1 MPKGVMLIGIMPPR
15 IKAAGEPNPFRYGA
29 LAVDEAFADR
39 ERELAELVADVR
51 NGQDVV
57 VFAPRRYGKSSL
69 LWRAAGELTRRRV
82 LVAAVDLMTTPSK
95 QKVAEKLA
103 GAIYEQIASP
113 LERAREKALAP
124 FRGLRVQ
131 PVVNVD
137 PVDGSLTFSFG
148 IGRRAADIDATLERL
163 LELPAELGSARGRR
177 VALVLDEF
185 QEVVEIDRG
194 LPKLMR
200 AVFQQQPEVAHVY
213 LGSKRHVMERIF
225 SDENEPFWRSA
236 KPIELGRIDPEQ
248 FAAFLA
254 ERFRAGGKEVEP
266 DVVDDLLAHT
276 GGHPY
281 ATQELAYFLWE
292 EVAPGGSAGPNELER
307 ALAAVLRSEHAH
319 FSLLWEGAAK
329 SQRLLLEALAREQPG
344 RPFSAEYRHEH
355 GLPAAATMQKAA
367 RALTERE
374 IVSGDAGAYR
384 IVEPFLAEWILA
396 SIDAGGSR

>member
-1 MPKGVMLIGIMPPR
+1 MPWGVMLHGITPRR
-15 IKAAGEPNPFRYGA
+15 IKAEEEANPFRYGA
-29 LAVDEAFADR
+29 LALDEAFADR
-39 ERELAELVADVR
+39 ERELAELVSDVR

-69 LWRAAGELTRRRV
+69 MWRAAGELSRRRV
-82 LVAAVDLMTTPSK
+82 LVAAVDLMTAPSK
-95 QKVAEKLA
+95 QKLAEKLA
-103 GAIYEQIASP
+103 GAIYEQIASR
-113 LERAREKALAP
+113 LERARERALAP

-137 PVDGSLTFSFG
+137 PIDGSLTFSFG

-163 LELPAELGSARGRR
+163 LELPAELGADRGRR

-225 SDENEPFWRSA
+225 NDENEPFWRSA
-236 KPIELGRIDPEQ
+236 KPIELGRIEPEQ
-248 FAAFLA
+248 FAGFLS
-254 ERFRAGGKEVEP
+254 ERFHAGGKEIEP
-266 DVVDDLLAHT
+266 EALDELLART

-292 EVAPGGSAGPNELER
+292 EASPRSTAGPAELEL

-344 RPFSAEYRHEH
+344 RPFSAEYRNEH

-367 RALTERE
+367 QALTRRE
-374 IVSGDAGAYR
+374 IVSGETGAYR

-396 SIDAGGSR
+396 NVDAGGSR